1 MHKEKSKV
9 KAYENL
15 GDTLLGRRW
24 NTNYYSPQMRAD
36 RTKHDVLRYEAKP
49 WQRKDSALRN
59 KRLARRAELAKAAA
73 KKKAG
78 GDSVEES
85 KFNAYRN
92 LANSLLE
99 GHWNTKH
106 LSPEDRAD
114 RTSSDT
120 SHEAPFDKR
129 GTTHVK
135 RREKRL
141 ARRSQLARDA
151 AAESEAVGDEADARA
166 VHGDMRRGGSRY

>member
-1 MHKEKSKV
+1 MEKEKSKV

-36 RTKHDVLRYEAKP
+36 RTEHDVLRYEAKP

-73 KKKAG
+73 EKKAG
-78 GDSVEES
+78 GDSVKES

-99 GHWNTKH
+99 GRWNTKH

-129 GTTHVK
+129 GTTHVE
-135 RREKRL
+135 RRKKRL

-151 AAESEAVGDEADARA
+151 AAESEAVGTKR
-166 VHGDMRRGGSRY
+166 